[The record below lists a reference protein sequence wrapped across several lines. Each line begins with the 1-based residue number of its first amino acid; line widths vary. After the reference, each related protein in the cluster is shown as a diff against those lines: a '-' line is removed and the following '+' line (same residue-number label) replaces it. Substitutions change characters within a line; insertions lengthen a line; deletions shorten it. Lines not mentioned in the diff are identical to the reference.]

1 MIARDRRLPDKMTGG
16 LRNPLGARALYL
28 GNSLYRIHGTNDAKS
43 IGRAASSGCFR
54 MMNKHVVHLA
64 SMVVVGAQV
73 TVAKRLPPPEQRVSL
88 PPLPLR
94 NAVLGQSAAIIDP
107 MP

>member
-28 GNSLYRIHGTNDAKS
+28 GKSLYRIHGTNDANS

-54 MMNKHVVHLA
+54 MMNEHVVHL
-64 SMVVVGAQV
+64 SSLVVVGAQV
-73 TVAKRLPPPEQRVSL
+73 TVAKGMPPLEKRVSPP
-88 PPLPLR
+88 PPLPPR
-94 NAVLGQSAAIIDP
+94 DTAAQL
-107 MP
+107 